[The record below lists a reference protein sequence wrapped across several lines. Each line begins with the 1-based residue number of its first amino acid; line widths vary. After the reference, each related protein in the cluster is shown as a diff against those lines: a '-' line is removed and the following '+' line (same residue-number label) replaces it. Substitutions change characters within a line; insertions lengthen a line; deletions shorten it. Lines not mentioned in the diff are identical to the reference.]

1 MRLLIAGLVHRSLPL
16 RDGLPLH
23 CQCRQGLEASHHSET
38 GTRQVL
44 QQLAFCC
51 SAWCQTLYMTAYMQ
65 ILLGIQEML
74 PNPNNA
80 DPAQEEAYRV
90 LLRDKAGYER

>member
-1 MRLLIAGLVHRSLPL
+1 
-16 RDGLPLH
+16 
-23 CQCRQGLEASHHSET
+23 
-38 GTRQVL
+38 
-44 QQLAFCC
+44 
-51 SAWCQTLYMTAYMQ
+51 MTDYMQ

-80 DPAQEEAYRV
+80 DPAQEEAYKV